1 MQLLLELDRL
11 IANSMSE
18 LMDHLMQNDFHSQ
31 HIKNI
36 KDNLV
41 VMRQLV
47 SQNRID
53 FEQATPSSPSQANRT
68 AQRVTD
74 IKRDKSEVLKMAFVL
89 SKFDYLFFNQMFGL
103 SLNQTEVF
111 EMIATIMD
119 VKSTTL
125 RNYRDAFDAHVK
137 QVNSSRQGWKK
148 PLGSDLQIVMDTFDK
163 YSEKEMAQEI
173 KRTLELIHADIDL
186 LVKVAFGFLFVGK
199 GSTTNLVLDYCGTK
213 MKVIIA
219 PHTDRI
225 AYMVFMGFGNSLQKG
240 IYPGIYVYRRFG
252 KVFTVY
258 GESVTNPASNKWNTD
273 LSQYNKIR
281 QHFSAD
287 EINELSRLTHD
298 YLENIASKE
307 FALDCTAETNG
318 EYRLQFAQAVV
329 DDLKQIM
336 DIYVS
341 QNA

>member
-1 MQLLLELDRL
+1 MQLLQELDRL
-11 IANSMSE
+11 IASSMSE
-18 LMDHLMQNDFHSQ
+18 LMDHLMQNDFHSP
-31 HIKNI
+31 HIKTL

-41 VMRQLV
+41 TMRQLI

-53 FEQATPSSPSQANRT
+53 FEQTIPSSPLQPTRT
-68 AQRVTD
+68 QQRSSVA
-74 IKRDKSEVLKMAFVL
+74 KVDKSEMLKMAFVL
-89 SKFDYLFFNQMFGL
+89 SKFDYIFFNQMFSL

-111 EMIATIMD
+111 EMVANIME

-125 RNYRDAFDAHVK
+125 RNHRDAFDAHVK
-137 QVNSSRQGWKK
+137 QVNSNRQGWKK
-148 PLGSDLQIVMDTFDK
+148 PLGSDLQIVLDTFDK
-163 YSEKEMAQEI
+163 YSEKDMAQEI
-173 KRTLELIHADIDL
+173 KRTLELMHPDIDL
-186 LVKVAFGFLFVGK
+186 LIKVAFGFLFVGK
-199 GSTTNLVLDYCGTK
+199 GSTTNLMLDYCGTK

-240 IYPGIYVYRRFG
+240 IYPGIYVYRRFS

-258 GESVTNPASNKWNTD
+258 GESVTNPASNKWNID

-281 QHFSAD
+281 QHFSTD

-307 FALDCTAETNG
+307 FALDSSAETNG
-318 EYRLQFAQAVV
+318 EYRLQFAQDVV
-329 DDLKQIM
+329 DDLKNIM
-336 DIYVS
+336 NIYIT
-341 QNA
+341 QNS